1 MKIDHIAL
9 NSWMVPATA
18 EPATPTTTSWGLAA
32 PKTPWLDREVIPTL
46 PVPGWVTKVAGA
58 LFGGAIAF
66 YALLALAGLT
76 AKVILAIW
84 PYVLVA
90 AVVLALAVAFLFAV
104 GVVGNI
110 VAGLFSPRVIVVHTN
125 ETAQKSS

>member
-18 EPATPTTTSWGLAA
+18 EAPSAQTTSWGLAA
-32 PKTPWLDREVIPTL
+32 PKTPWLDRGVIPTL
-46 PVPGWVTKVAGA
+46 PVPGWVAKVAGA
-58 LFGGAIAF
+58 LFGGAVAF

-76 AKVILAIW
+76 ARVLLAIW

-90 AVVLALAVAFLFAV
+90 VIVLALAVAFLFAV
-104 GVVGNI
+104 GVIGNI

-125 ETAQKSS
+125 ETVQKSS